1 MTDMTNRI
9 KPASDTTGIL
19 DKMAAAAA
27 AASSSSSSSSSSKQQ
42 QQQKQCLV
50 ECPDLGVP
58 NTGVVANVNCIS
70 VLMFL
75 LMALLMA
82 RGAAAAQLMRD

>member
-1 MTDMTNRI
+1 LI
-9 KPASDTTGIL
+9 KWRRQQQQQ
-19 DKMAAAAA
+19 AA
-27 AASSSSSSSSSSKQQ
+27 AASSSSKQQQQ